1 MSEPEPRCVHYQFVH
16 VALRTLVF
24 SEPRLATALWE
35 LDDPGPLLDDIALQ
49 VVRACR
55 GRGEGGEIRAE
66 HLTLHKLR
74 LGGYPCMIIEMPEPI
89 ATTEA
94 YMLAILGRP
103 DADGAGAQ
111 AEGEEEGEE
120 EGEADVSEEDPQ
132 RRYFTLEY
140 SSHRPPPHTVL
151 GEWTAQG
158 SHMNMGGGPEPTVEA
173 FVAELARFVL
183 D

>member
-24 SEPRLATALWE
+24 QEPRLATALWE
-35 LDDPGPLLDDIALQ
+35 LDDPDPLLDDIALQ

-55 GRGEGGEIRAE
+55 GRGEGGELRAA

-74 LGGYPCMIIEMPEPI
+74 LGVYPCMIIEMPEPV

-103 DADGAGAQ
+103 DTEGRPDPDVRNADD
-111 AEGEEEGEE
+111 
-120 EGEADVSEEDPQ
+120 ADPSSDDTGTQ
-132 RRYFTLEY
+132 RRYFTLEH

>member
-1 MSEPEPRCVHYQFVH
+1 MHYQFVH

-24 SEPRLATALWE
+24 QEPRLATALWE

-55 GRGEGGEIRAE
+55 GRGEGGDLRAD
-66 HLTLHKLR
+66 HLTMHKLR
-74 LGGYPCMIIEMPEPI
+74 LGGYPCMIIEMPEPM

-103 DADGAGAQ
+103 DLDGDSSGD
-111 AEGEEEGEE
+111 EGD
-120 EGEADVSEEDPQ
+120 AQ

-140 SSHRPPPHTVL
+140 SGHRPAPHTVL
-151 GEWTAQG
+151 CEWTAQG
-158 SHMNMGGGPEPTVEA
+158 SHMNMGGGPEPTVDA
-173 FVAELARFVL
+173 FVGELARFVL

>member
-1 MSEPEPRCVHYQFVH
+1 MHYQFVH

-24 SEPRLATALWE
+24 QEPRLAPALWE

-94 YMLAILGRP
+94 YMLAILGRR
-103 DADGAGAQ
+103 DSDGRP
-111 AEGEEEGEE
+111 
-120 EGEADVSEEDPQ
+120 EADEPGADASGDDAGTQ
-132 RRYFTLEY
+132 RRYFTLEH
-140 SSHRPPPHTVL
+140 SSHRPAPHTVL

>member
-24 SEPRLATALWE
+24 QEPRLATALWE

-55 GRGEGGEIRAE
+55 GRGEGGEIRADQ
-66 HLTLHKLR
+66 LTLHKLR
-74 LGGYPCMIIEMPEPI
+74 LGGYPCMILEMPEPI

-103 DADGAGAQ
+103 SLGGAEQ
-111 AEGEEEGEE
+111 AEGEDDGR
-120 EGEADVSEEDPQ
+120 A
-132 RRYFTLEY
+132 RYFTLEH
-140 SSHRPPPHTVL
+140 SSHRPAPHTVL
-151 GEWTAQG
+151 GEWTGEG
-158 SHMNMGGGPEPTVEA
+158 SHLNMGGGPEPSVEA

>member
-24 SEPRLATALWE
+24 QEPRLATALWE

-55 GRGEGGEIRAE
+55 GRGEGGEIRAA
-66 HLTLHKLR
+66 HLSLHKLR
-74 LGGYPCMIIEMPEPI
+74 LGGYPCVIIEMPPPI

-103 DADGAGAQ
+103 EGEVRPDTGDADDDQPG
-111 AEGEEEGEE
+111 
-120 EGEADVSEEDPQ
+120 

-140 SSHRPPPHTVL
+140 SSHRPSPHTVL